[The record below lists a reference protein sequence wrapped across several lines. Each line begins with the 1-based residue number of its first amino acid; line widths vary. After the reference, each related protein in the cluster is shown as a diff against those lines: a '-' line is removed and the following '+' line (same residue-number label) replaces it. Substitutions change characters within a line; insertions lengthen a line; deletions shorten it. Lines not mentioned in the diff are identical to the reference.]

1 MNDMSVSEV
10 VREEMGGMGHDTPS
24 LMSTARD
31 ELGSIVPLTI
41 KEKIWRGE
49 YIELGCLLKN
59 APVQG
64 DDTTMVLTVSGSRGG
79 GGGH

>member
-1 MNDMSVSEV
+1 
-10 VREEMGGMGHDTPS
+10 MGGMGHDTPA

-49 YIELGCLLKN
+49 YIELGCLL
-59 APVQG
+59 G
-64 DDTTMVLTVSGSRGG
+64 
-79 GGGH
+79 